1 MVLLVLLAAA
11 PLLILLIVSAV
22 ADRELVLAAARA
34 RAAEVVR
41 LGAERQSQT
50 LRQAR
55 ELLITL
61 RHMSEIIADDREI
74 CQTTVRQIA
83 ADHPQFY
90 TIGIVDRD
98 RTIRCHNRISRLQTF
113 GDVELFHQAVAPD
126 APLFIVGKFHVGRV
140 SGKPT
145 ILMASPLPNAADG
158 MPQGMVLTGLNL

>member
-1 MVLLVLLAAA
+1 MDLPELSGQLGRVGLRPRMVLLVLLAAA

-55 ELLITL
+55 ELLITI
-61 RHMSEIIADDREI
+61 RRMSEIIADDREI

-83 ADHPQFY
+83 ADHPQFWC
-90 TIGIVDRD
+90 TPAR
-98 RTIRCHNRISRLQTF
+98 
-113 GDVELFHQAVAPD
+113 VANCTTW
-126 APLFIVGKFHVGRV
+126 LRKTGRF
-140 SGKPT
+140 
-145 ILMASPLPNAADG
+145 
-158 MPQGMVLTGLNL
+158 